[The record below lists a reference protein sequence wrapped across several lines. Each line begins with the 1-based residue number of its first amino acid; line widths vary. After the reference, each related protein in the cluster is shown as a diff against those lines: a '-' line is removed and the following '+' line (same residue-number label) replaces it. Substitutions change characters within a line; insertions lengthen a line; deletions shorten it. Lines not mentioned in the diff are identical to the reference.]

1 MILYMHTSIILLK
14 ICNDIVNNMKKK
26 VSVMWALVTG
36 ASSGIG
42 RDMSRYL
49 YKLGYNLII
58 VARNEE
64 KLNELKAELSQNKS
78 NDNLKKV
85 QDEEQIKNVTERKK
99 ENEIEN
105 NSANPQEQQIIIK
118 QVDLSDRNQCIKLYG
133 ETKNISLDLLVNNA
147 GFGVFGEFVETDL
160 EKDINLINTNITA
173 VHILTKLYLKDM
185 IKNNKG
191 HILNVASIAG
201 MEPGPLM
208 AAYYASKS
216 YVIRLSRAINKEI
229 KKKKANV
236 NISILCPGPVDT
248 NFNNVAKVVFK
259 APSMSS
265 EEVAKYG
272 IDKALK
278 GKLIIIPGF
287 LNKCVRFFSKI
298 IPDCILEEVAYHIQ
312 RRKKN

>member
-1 MILYMHTSIILLK
+1 
-14 ICNDIVNNMKKK
+14 
-26 VSVMWALVTG
+26 MWALITG

-42 RDMSRYL
+42 RDMARYL
-49 YKLGYNLII
+49 YRLGYNLII
-58 VARNEE
+58 VARNVD
-64 KLNELKAELSQNKS
+64 KLNELKVELSKNEVNADIKNNNTENLQADEQITTSKKDNKIE
-78 NDNLKKV
+78 NN
-85 QDEEQIKNVTERKK
+85 EQIKN
-99 ENEIEN
+99 EIEN
-105 NSANPQEQQIIIK
+105 KSTDTQEQQIIVK
-118 QVDLSDRNQCIKLYG
+118 QVDLSDKDQCIKLYE
-133 ETKNISLDLLVNNA
+133 ETKHISLDLLVNNA
-147 GFGVFGEFVETDL
+147 GFGVFGEFIETDL
-160 EKDINLINTNITA
+160 DKEINLINTNITA

-185 IKNNKG
+185 IRNNKG

-216 YVIRLSRAINKEI
+216 YVIRLSRAINEEI
-229 KKKKANV
+229 KKRKANV
-236 NISILCPGPVDT
+236 KISILCPGPVDT

-312 RRKKN
+312 KRKKI